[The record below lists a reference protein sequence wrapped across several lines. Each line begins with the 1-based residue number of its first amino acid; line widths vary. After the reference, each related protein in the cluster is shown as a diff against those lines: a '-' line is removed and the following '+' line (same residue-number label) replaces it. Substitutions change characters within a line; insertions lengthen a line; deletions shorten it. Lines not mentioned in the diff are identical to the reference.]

1 MNNKFEATHRNAFS
15 FSRNDFAGRLGRF
28 IFNLYSLQEP
38 FSLTTF
44 SSATQRSKIPKKIII
59 DSRFLFPI
67 AAEWLNIE
75 KNIIRKNKY
84 TNDSKIVAIF
94 LQLAEMDQT
103 ER

>member
-44 SSATQRSKIPKKIII
+44 SSATPRTKRPKEIII
-59 DSRFLFPI
+59 DYRFSFPI

-75 KNIIRKNKY
+75 KNIIHKNKN
-84 TNDSKIVAIF
+84 TNDSKIEGQF
-94 LQLAEMDQT
+94 FCN
-103 ER
+103 